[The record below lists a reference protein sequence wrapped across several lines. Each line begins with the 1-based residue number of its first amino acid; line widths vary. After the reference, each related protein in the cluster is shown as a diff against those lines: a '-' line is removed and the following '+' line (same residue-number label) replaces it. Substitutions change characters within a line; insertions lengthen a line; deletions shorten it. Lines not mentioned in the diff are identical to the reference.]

1 MVNKLYNREYVDS
14 IAAKTGFIKDN
25 VEKVLRLIDLLEAIN
40 TLPEFA
46 GKLALKGGTAINL
59 CIVDCPRLS
68 VDIDLDYVENLP
80 KDEMAAVRAQ
90 LKENLIDY
98 IQDNGYTLWEKPR
111 GHFALDS
118 LLLSYLATSGNKDN
132 IKLEINY
139 IDRAHILPLEMR
151 EVKTALADHNI
162 NVLTLNP
169 IEIYASKAVALFSRT
184 TPRDLYDVY
193 TMLEKGVLF
202 DYDLFRKCFIFYNM
216 VGGEQDAD
224 TLNYDKLDKYSYNDI
239 KRYLKPVIKKDDIFD
254 YKHAVEFAKEK
265 MLTLLVPT
273 NSEIEFI
280 QGFRNK
286 DYHPELLFDDNAI
299 LERITAHPMAMWRT
313 RENS

>member
-1 MVNKLYNREYVDS
+1 MKIHTKQEVEK
-14 IAAKTGFIKDN
+14 IASTTGFIKDN

-59 CIVDCPRLS
+59 CIVDCLRLS
-68 VDIDLDYVENLP
+68 VDIDLDYAENLP
-80 KDEMAAVRAQ
+80 KEEMAAVRAE
-90 LKENLIDY
+90 LKKNLIDY
-98 IQDNGYTLWEKPR
+98 IEDNGYTLSEKPR

-139 IDRAHILPLEMR
+139 LDRAHILPLEMR
-151 EVKTALADHNI
+151 EIKTALADHNI
-162 NVLTLNP
+162 QALTLSP

-193 TMLEKGVLF
+193 TMLEKGVIT

-224 TLNYDKLDKYSYNDI
+224 ALNYDKLDKYFYNDI

-254 YKHAVEFAKEK
+254 YKPAVEFVKAK
-265 MLTLLVPT
+265 MRMLLVPKD
-273 NSEIEFI
+273 NEKEFI
-280 QGFRNK
+280 KAFRSK
-286 DYHPELLFDDNAI
+286 DYRPELLFDDNVI

-313 RENS
+313 KA

>member
-1 MVNKLYNREYVDS
+1 MRIYTKQEVEK
-14 IAAKTGFIKDN
+14 IASATGFIKDN
-25 VEKVLRLIDLLEAIN
+25 VEKVLRLIDLLEAVN

-46 GKLALKGGTAINL
+46 SKLVLKGGTAINL
-59 CIVDCPRLS
+59 FIVDCPRLS
-68 VDIDLDYVENLP
+68 VDIDLDYAENLP
-80 KDEMAAVRAQ
+80 KEEMAAVRAE
-90 LKENLIDY
+90 LKKSLIDY
-98 IQDNGYTLWEKPR
+98 IEDNSYTLSEKPR

-139 IDRAHILPLEMR
+139 IDRAHILPLETQ

-162 NVLTLNP
+162 KALTLNP

-193 TMLEKGVLF
+193 TMLEKGVLS
-202 DYDLFRKCFIFYNM
+202 DCDIFRKCFIFYNM

-224 TLNYDKLDKYSYNDI
+224 TLNFDKLDKYFYNDI

-254 YKHAVEFAKEK
+254 YKHAVEVVKEK
-265 MLTLLVPT
+265 MRTLLVPT
-273 NSEIEFI
+273 DSEIEFI
-280 QGFRNK
+280 QSFRCK
-286 DYHPELLFDDNAI
+286 DYRPDLLFDHNAI
-299 LERITAHPMAMWRT
+299 LERISNHPMAMWRT
-313 RENS
+313 RED

>member
-40 TLPEFA
+40 TLPEFT

-59 CIVDCPRLS
+59 CIVDFPRLS
-68 VDIDLDYVENLP
+68 VDIDLDYAENLP
-80 KDEMAAVRAQ
+80 KEEMATVRAE
-90 LKENLIDY
+90 LKKNLIDY
-98 IQDNGYTLWEKPR
+98 IQDNGYTLSEKPR

-151 EVKTALADHNI
+151 EIKTALADHNI
-162 NVLTLNP
+162 KALTLNP

-193 TMLEKGVLF
+193 TMLEKDAIT
-202 DYDLFRKCFIFYNM
+202 DYELFRKCFIFYNM

-224 TLNYDKLDKYSYNDI
+224 TLNYDKLDKYSFNDI

-254 YKHAVEFAKEK
+254 YRHAVEYVKAKMRTLL
-265 MLTLLVPT
+265 MLTD
-273 NSEIEFI
+273 NEIQFI
-280 QGFRNK
+280 HAFRSK
-286 DYHPELLFDDNAI
+286 DYRPELLFDDKAI
-299 LERITAHPMAMWRT
+299 LERINTHPMAMWRT
-313 RENS
+313 REN

>member
-25 VEKVLRLIDLLEAIN
+25 IEKVLRLIDLLEAIN

-46 GKLALKGGTAINL
+46 GNLALKGGTAINL

-68 VDIDLDYVENLP
+68 VDIDLDYAENLP
-80 KDEMAAVRAQ
+80 KDEMAAVRVK

-98 IQDNGYTLWEKPR
+98 IRDNGYTLSEKPR

-162 NVLTLNP
+162 QALTLNP

-193 TMLEKGVLF
+193 TMFEKDVIN
-202 DYDLFRKCFIFYNM
+202 DYDQFRKCFIFYNM

-224 TLNYDKLDKYSYNDI
+224 ALNYDKLDKYTYNDI

-254 YKHAVEFAKEK
+254 YKRAVEFVKAK
-265 MLTLLVPT
+265 MRTLLVPT
-273 NSEIEFI
+273 DNEREFI
-280 QGFRNK
+280 KAFRSK
-286 DYHPELLFDDNAI
+286 DYRPELLFDDNVI

-313 RENS
+313 KA

>member
-68 VDIDLDYVENLP
+68 VDIDLDYAENLP
-80 KDEMAAVRAQ
+80 KEEMATVRAE
-90 LKENLIDY
+90 LKANLIDY
-98 IQDNGYTLWEKPR
+98 IQDNGYTLSEKPR

-151 EVKTALADHNI
+151 EVKTAIADHHI
-162 NVLTLNP
+162 RALTLNP
-169 IEIYASKAVALFSRT
+169 IEIYASKAVALFSRA

-193 TMLEKGVLF
+193 TMLEKDVIS
-202 DYDLFRKCFIFYNM
+202 DYGMFRKCFIFYNM

-224 TLNYDKLDKYSYNDI
+224 ALNYDKLDKYSYNDI

-254 YKHAVEFAKEK
+254 YKRAVEFVKAK
-265 MLTLLVPT
+265 MQTLLVPT
-273 NSEIEFI
+273 SSEIEFI
-280 QGFRNK
+280 QAFRNK
-286 DYHPELLFDDNAI
+286 NYHSELLFDDNAI
-299 LERITAHPMAMWRT
+299 LERISTHPMAMWRT
-313 RENS
+313 REE

>member
-1 MVNKLYNREYVDS
+1 MRIHTKQEVEK
-14 IAAKTGFIKDN
+14 IASATGFIKDN

-46 GKLALKGGTAINL
+46 GKFALKGGTAINL

-68 VDIDLDYVENLP
+68 VDIDLDYAKNLP
-80 KDEMAAVRAQ
+80 KEEMATVRAE
-90 LKENLIDY
+90 LKKNLIDY
-98 IQDNGYTLWEKPR
+98 IQDNGYTLSEKPR

-151 EVKTALADHNI
+151 EVKTAIADHHI
-162 NVLTLNP
+162 RALTLNP
-169 IEIYASKAVALFSRT
+169 IEIYASKAVALFSRA

-193 TMLEKGVLF
+193 TMLEKDVIS
-202 DYDLFRKCFIFYNM
+202 DYGMFRKCFIFYNM
-216 VGGEQDAD
+216 VGGEQDAE

-254 YKHAVEFAKEK
+254 YKSAVEFVKAK
-265 MLTLLVPT
+265 MQTLLVPT
-273 NSEIEFI
+273 SSEIEFI
-280 QGFRNK
+280 QAFRNK
-286 DYHPELLFDDNAI
+286 NYHSELLFDDNAI
-299 LERITAHPMAMWRT
+299 LERISTHPMAMWRT
-313 RENS
+313 KAKK

>member
-40 TLPEFA
+40 TFPEFA
-46 GKLALKGGTAINL
+46 GKFALKGGTAINL

-68 VDIDLDYVENLP
+68 VDIDLDYAENLP
-80 KDEMAAVRAQ
+80 KEEMAAVRTQ
-90 LKENLIDY
+90 LKANLIDY
-98 IQDNGYTLWEKPR
+98 IQDNGYKLSEKPR

-162 NVLTLNP
+162 KALTLNP
-169 IEIYASKAVALFSRT
+169 IEIYASKAVALFSRA

-193 TMLEKGVLF
+193 TMLEKDVLS

-216 VGGEQDAD
+216 VGGEQDTD

-254 YKHAVEFAKEK
+254 YKRAVEFVKAK
-265 MLTLLVPT
+265 MRTLLVPA
-273 NSEIEFI
+273 NSEMEFI
-280 QGFRNK
+280 QAFRCK
-286 DYHPELLFDDNAI
+286 DYRPDLLFDDKTI
-299 LERITAHPMAMWRT
+299 MERISAHPMAMWRT
-313 RENS
+313 REN

>member
-68 VDIDLDYVENLP
+68 VDIDLDYAENLP
-80 KDEMAAVRAQ
+80 KDEMATVRAQ
-90 LKENLIDY
+90 LKANLFDY
-98 IQDNGYTLWEKPR
+98 IQDNGYMLSEKSR

-132 IKLEINY
+132 IKLEIDY

-151 EVKTALADHNI
+151 EVKTALSDHNI
-162 NVLTLNP
+162 QVLTLNP
-169 IEIYASKAVALFSRT
+169 IELYASKAVALFSRT

-193 TMLEKGVLF
+193 TMLEKAVIC
-202 DYDLFRKCFIFYNM
+202 DYDMFRKCFIFYNM
-216 VGGEQDAD
+216 VGGEQNAD
-224 TLNYDKLDKYSYNDI
+224 MLNYDKLDKYSYNDI

-254 YKHAVEFAKEK
+254 YKRAVDFVKAKIQ
-265 MLTLLVPT
+265 TLLVLT
-273 NSEIEFI
+273 DSEIEFI
-280 QGFRNK
+280 QTFRNK
-286 DYHPELLFDDNAI
+286 DYRPELLFDDKTI
-299 LERITAHPMAMWRT
+299 MERIGVHPIAMWLT
-313 RENS
+313 REK

>member
-1 MVNKLYNREYVDS
+1 MRIHTKQEIEK
-14 IAAKTGFIKDN
+14 IASATGFIKDN

-46 GKLALKGGTAINL
+46 SKFALKGGTAINL

-68 VDIDLDYVENLP
+68 VDIDLDYAENLP
-80 KDEMAAVRAQ
+80 KEEMAVVRAE
-90 LKENLIDY
+90 LKSNLIDY
-98 IQDNGYTLWEKPR
+98 IQDNGYTLSEKPR

-151 EVKTALADHNI
+151 EVKTALTDHNI
-162 NVLTLNP
+162 KALTLNP

-193 TMLEKGVLF
+193 TMLEKAVIS
-202 DYDLFRKCFIFYNM
+202 DYDMFRKCFIFYNM
-216 VGGEQDAD
+216 IGGEQDAD
-224 TLNYDKLDKYSYNDI
+224 TLNYDKLDKYSYKDI

-254 YKHAVEFAKEK
+254 YKRAVEIMKEK
-265 MLTLLVPT
+265 MCTILVPT
-273 NSEIEFI
+273 DNEIQFI
-280 QGFRNK
+280 HAFRSK
-286 DYHPELLFDDNAI
+286 DYRPELLFDDNAM
-299 LERITAHPMAMWRT
+299 LERISIHPMAMWRT
-313 RENS
+313 REN

>member
-46 GKLALKGGTAINL
+46 GKFALKGGTAINL

-68 VDIDLDYVENLP
+68 VDIDLDYAENLP
-80 KDEMAAVRAQ
+80 KDEMATVREQ
-90 LKENLIDY
+90 LKANLIDY
-98 IQDNGYTLWEKPR
+98 IQDNGYTLSEKPR
-111 GHFALDS
+111 EHFALDS

-139 IDRAHILPLEMR
+139 IDRAHILSLEMR
-151 EVKTALADHNI
+151 EVKSALADHNI
-162 NVLTLNP
+162 KALTLNP

-193 TMLEKGVLF
+193 TMLEKDVLSDF
-202 DYDLFRKCFIFYNM
+202 DMFRKCFIFYNM

-224 TLNYDKLDKYSYNDI
+224 ALNYDKLDKYSYNDI
-239 KRYLKPVIKKDDIFD
+239 KRYLKPVIKKNDIFD
-254 YKHAVEFAKEK
+254 YKRAVEFVKAK
-265 MLTLLVPT
+265 MRTLLVPK
-273 NSEIEFI
+273 NKEVEFI
-280 QGFRNK
+280 QAFRNK
-286 DYHPELLFDDNAI
+286 DYRPELLFDDNTI
-299 LERITAHPMAMWRT
+299 LQRITAHPMAVWRT
-313 RENS
+313 RE

>member
-1 MVNKLYNREYVDS
+1 MRIHTKQEVEK
-14 IAAKTGFIKDN
+14 IASATGFIKDN

-40 TLPEFA
+40 TLPEFT
-46 GKLALKGGTAINL
+46 GKFALKGGTAINL

-68 VDIDLDYVENLP
+68 VDIDLDYADNLP
-80 KDEMAAVRAQ
+80 KEEMAAVRAQ

-98 IQDNGYTLWEKPR
+98 IQDNGYTLSEKPR

-162 NVLTLNP
+162 QALTLNP
-169 IEIYASKAVALFSRT
+169 IEIYASKAVALFSRV

-193 TMLEKGVLF
+193 TMLEKDVLS
-202 DYDLFRKCFIFYNM
+202 DYDMFRKCFIFYNM

-224 TLNYDKLDKYSYNDI
+224 ALNYDKLDKYSYNDI

-254 YKHAVEFAKEK
+254 YKHAVEYVKEK
-265 MLTLLVPT
+265 MRTLLVPT
-273 NSEIEFI
+273 DSEIEFI
-280 QGFRNK
+280 QSFRNK
-286 DYHPELLFDDNAI
+286 SYRPKLLFSDNVI
-299 LERITAHPMAMWRT
+299 LERIITHPMALWRT
-313 RENS
+313 REN